1 MKTLISAGTGEH
13 PLVSVLIS
21 LYNYSKYIENT
32 LESVAK
38 QTLKNI
44 ELIVCNDCS
53 TDGGEKIAASWIKKN
68 EKRFCHASLIENN
81 TNSGLP
87 ATRNISISY
96 AHAPYIFILDADN
109 FIFPFCLGRV
119 CKPLIEAR

>member
-53 TDGGEKIAASWIKKN
+53 TDGGEKIAASWIKKMKN
-68 EKRFCHASLIENN
+68 AFAMH
-81 TNSGLP
+81 
-87 ATRNISISY
+87 
-96 AHAPYIFILDADN
+96 H
-109 FIFPFCLGRV
+109 
-119 CKPLIEAR
+119 